1 MVVVVV
7 VVVVVMVVMVQVQW
21 LTCVVSGSVPKVAA
35 RCEVH
40 FEAGHGR
47 AGTTGWRY
55 SGS

>member
-1 MVVVVV
+1 MVV